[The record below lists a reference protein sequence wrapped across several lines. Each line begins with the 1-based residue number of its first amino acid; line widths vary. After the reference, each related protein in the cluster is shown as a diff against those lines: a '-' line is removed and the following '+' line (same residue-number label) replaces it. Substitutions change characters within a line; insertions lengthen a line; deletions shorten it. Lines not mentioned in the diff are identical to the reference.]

1 METLRTTIVH
11 KPRQIT
17 EKSAVSDLLHEALE
31 ERTMN
36 VEQLLVSVG
45 DLGRGRISRSV
56 RRSRLNGGNK
66 LYCTTSS

>member
-31 ERTMN
+31 ER
-36 VEQLLVSVG
+36 
-45 DLGRGRISRSV
+45 
-56 RRSRLNGGNK
+56 SRLNGGNK
-66 LYCTTSS
+66 LYRTTS